1 MNIYKMSID
10 DYEGVYQLWISTP
23 GMGLNDKDDSY
34 DGISRFLKRNPNTCF
49 IAKKGEQIVGVII
62 SGHDGRRGFIYH
74 TAVAEAYRH
83 QGIATSLLQHACDA
97 LKKEGIS
104 KVALVVFKTN
114 ENGNGF
120 WEKQAFYTREDLNY
134 RNKALVDLVRID
146 T

>member
-1 MNIYKMSID
+1 MSID

-23 GMGLNDKDDSY
+23 GMGLNDVDDSY
-34 DGISRFLKRNPNTCF
+34 EGIKTFLLRNPNTCF
-49 IAKKGEQIVGVII
+49 IAKDREQIVGVII

-74 TAVAEAYRH
+74 TAVAMSYRH
-83 QGIATSLLQHACDA
+83 QGIAASLLQHACDA
-97 LKKEGIS
+97 LKNEGIS

-114 ENGNGF
+114 EIGNGF
-120 WEKQAFYTREDLNY
+120 WEKQGFHIREDLNY

>member
-1 MNIYKMSID
+1 MCIN

-23 GMGLNDKDDSY
+23 GMGLNDVDDSY
-34 DGISRFLKRNPNTCF
+34 EGIKTFLLRNPNTCF
-49 IAKKGEQIVGVII
+49 IAKDGEQIIGVII

-74 TAVAEAYRH
+74 TAVAISYRH
-83 QGIATSLLQHACDA
+83 KGIATSLLQHACDA
-97 LKKEGIS
+97 LKHEGIS

-114 ENGNGF
+114 ESGNGF
-120 WEKQAFYTREDLNY
+120 WEKQGFHIREDLNY

>member
-1 MNIYKMSID
+1 MCIE

-23 GMGLNDKDDSY
+23 GMGLNDVDDSY
-34 DGISRFLKRNPNTCF
+34 EGIKTFLLRNPNTCF
-49 IAKKGEQIVGVII
+49 IAKDGAQIIGVII

-74 TAVAEAYRH
+74 TAVAMSYRH
-83 QGIATSLLQHACDA
+83 QGIAASLLQYACDA
-97 LKKEGIS
+97 LKNEGIS

-114 ENGNGF
+114 EIGNGF
-120 WEKQAFYTREDLNY
+120 WEKQGFHIREDLNY

>member
-1 MNIYKMSID
+1 MCID

-23 GMGLNDKDDSY
+23 GMGLNDVDDSY
-34 DGISRFLKRNPNTCF
+34 EGIKTFLLRNPNTCF
-49 IAKKGEQIVGVII
+49 IAKDGAQIIGVII

-74 TAVAEAYRH
+74 TAVAMSYRH
-83 QGIATSLLQHACDA
+83 QGIAASLLQHACDA
-97 LKKEGIS
+97 LKHEGIS

-114 ENGNGF
+114 EGGNGF
-120 WEKQAFYTREDLNY
+120 WKKQGFHIREDLNY